1 MKMSISTCKHT
12 LHRGLR
18 LTLALALL
26 LAACTTQDWPYSP
39 HREGVGS
46 IAVTLEGSQTRA
58 TTSVI
63 TKEEADLFL
72 VTLYKGEVE
81 VSLMNRMR
89 YEGEDLIAQQTMLGH
104 LGSLTFPAGYGY
116 SLFVESIT
124 EQDALTLNEGWGA
137 KRYTGKSKSFGIQAG
152 QTTKVAVGC
161 SVANAAVAVNIDSS
175 AQGCVVTLK
184 TSDGRTL
191 TTTESRVAYVNV
203 TIEEKP
209 DVTITIEKD
218 GEVVKETTL
227 ENLDASQVKDINI
240 KENTEG
246 TLGLQVTYDDSFETV
261 QTEISIETE

>member
-72 VTLYKGEVE
+72 VTLYKGE
-81 VSLMNRMR
+81 
-89 YEGEDLIAQQTMLGH
+89 DLIAQQTMLGH

-137 KRYTGKSKSFGIQAG
+137 KRYTGQSKSFGIQAG

>member
-1 MKMSISTCKHT
+1 MKMLISTCKHT

-72 VTLYKGEVE
+72 VTLYKGE
-81 VSLMNRMR
+81 
-89 YEGEDLIAQQTMLGH
+89 DLIAQQTMLGH

-124 EQDALTLNEGWGA
+124 EQDAQTLNDGWGA

-261 QTEISIETE
+261 QTEISIETEYTNKIIL

>member
-1 MKMSISTCKHT
+1 MKMSISTCKKT
-12 LHRGLR
+12 SLRGMVLSI
-18 LTLALALL
+18 ALSLI

-46 IAVTLEGSQTRA
+46 IAVTLQGSQTRA

-63 TKEEADLFL
+63 TKEEADHFL
-72 VTLYKGEVE
+72 VTLYK
-81 VSLMNRMR
+81 
-89 YEGEDLIAQQTMLGH
+89 GEDLIAQQTMLGH

-116 SLFVESIT
+116 QLSVESIT

-137 KRYTGKSKSFGIQAG
+137 KRYTGQSKSFGIHAG
-152 QTTKVAVGC
+152 QTTQVPVGC
-161 SVANAAVAVNIDSS
+161 TVANAAIAVNIDTS
-175 AQGCVVTLK
+175 AEGCVVTLT

-209 DVTITIEKD
+209 AVTVTIEKD
-218 GEVVKETTL
+218 GEVVQETTL

>member
-72 VTLYKGEVE
+72 VTLYKGE
-81 VSLMNRMR
+81 
-89 YEGEDLIAQQTMLGH
+89 DLIAQQTMLGH

-124 EQDALTLNEGWGA
+124 EQDAQTLNEGWGA
-137 KRYTGKSKSFGIQAG
+137 KRYTGQSKSFGIQAG